1 LNLLYEWGSY
11 LDLKMSSSLKW
22 LK

>member
-1 LNLLYEWGSY
+1 LNFLYERGSY